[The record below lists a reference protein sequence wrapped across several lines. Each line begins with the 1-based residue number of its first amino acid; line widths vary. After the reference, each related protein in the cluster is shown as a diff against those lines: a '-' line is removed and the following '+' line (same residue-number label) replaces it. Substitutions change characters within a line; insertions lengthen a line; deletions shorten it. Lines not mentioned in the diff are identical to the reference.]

1 MPSEE
6 TTSLA
11 DVRES
16 NEAGSGQ
23 QPRSTTGN
31 PLEHSPSQGL
41 GESNARP
48 DDKAGNPASG
58 MPGPDT
64 LEKAL
69 DAWKSPEVE
78 DHPDGDEIRRQV
90 RKIQHLLKRLGHFGK
105 IKAHISRVI

>member
-6 TTSLA
+6 TASLT

-16 NEAGSGQ
+16 NEAGLGR

-48 DDKAGNPASG
+48 DDKAENPASG
-58 MPGPDT
+58 T
-64 LEKAL
+64 
-69 DAWKSPEVE
+69 PEVE
-78 DHPDGDEIRRQV
+78 DHPGGDEIRRQV
-90 RKIQHLLKRLGHFGK
+90 RKIQHLLKHLEHFGK

>member
-6 TTSLA
+6 TVSLT
-11 DVRES
+11 DVHES
-16 NEAGSGQ
+16 NEAGLGQ

-31 PLEHSPSQGL
+31 LLEHSPSQGL

-48 DDKAGNPASG
+48 DDKAENPASG
-58 MPGPDT
+58 TPGPDT
-64 LEKAL
+64 LGKAL

-90 RKIQHLLKRLGHFGK
+90 RKIQHLLKHLEHFSK

>member
-6 TTSLA
+6 TASPT

-16 NEAGSGQ
+16 NEVGLGQ
-23 QPRSTTGN
+23 QPHPTTGN

-41 GESNARP
+41 GESSVRP
-48 DDKAGNPASG
+48 DGKAENPASST
-58 MPGPDT
+58 PGPDT

-69 DAWKSPEVE
+69 DAWKSPEAE

-90 RKIQHLLKRLGHFGK
+90 RKIQHLLKHLEHYSK
-105 IKAHISRVI
+105 IK

>member
-16 NEAGSGQ
+16 NEAGPGQ
-23 QPRSTTGN
+23 QPRPTTGN
-31 PLEHSPSQGL
+31 LLEHSPSQGL

-48 DDKAGNPASG
+48 DDKAENPASG
-58 MPGPDT
+58 T
-64 LEKAL
+64 
-69 DAWKSPEVE
+69 PEVE
-78 DHPDGDEIRRQV
+78 DHPNGDEIRRQV
-90 RKIQHLLKRLGHFGK
+90 RKIKHLLKHLEHFGK

>member
-6 TTSLA
+6 SVSLT

-16 NEAGSGQ
+16 NEAGLGQ
-23 QPRSTTGN
+23 QPHSTTGN

-41 GESNARP
+41 EESSVRP
-48 DDKAGNPASG
+48 DDKAENPASST
-58 MPGPDT
+58 PGPDT

-78 DHPDGDEIRRQV
+78 DHPNGDEIRRQV
-90 RKIQHLLKRLGHFGK
+90 RKIQHLLKHLEHLSK
-105 IKAHISRVI
+105 IKAHISRAT